1 MNRDAAYFQVILQY
15 NQLDLI
21 MHPVFQK
28 LLDVKWNL
36 FGKWG
41 TFGLV
46 AVNLFYTLIWTA
58 LGIFL
63 PRHGENYY
71 TPISSNWWR
80 LILEIIGL
88 LLTVYFIYSVSVF
101 TYVLFA
107 KTLSLSE
114 AKRAPN
120 SVIHSSAPI
129 L

>member
-1 MNRDAAYFQVILQY
+1 MNCLYCLFVFQVILQY

-46 AVNLFYTLIWTA
+46 AINMFYTLIWTA
-58 LGIFL
+58 LGLFL
-63 PRHGENYY
+63 PRHGDSYY

-80 LILEIIGL
+80 LVLEIIGL
-88 LLTVYFIYSVSVF
+88 LLTVYFIYSVR
-101 TYVLFA
+101 
-107 KTLSLSE
+107 
-114 AKRAPN
+114 AKRCN
-120 SVIHSSAPI
+120 HWIHH
-129 L
+129 